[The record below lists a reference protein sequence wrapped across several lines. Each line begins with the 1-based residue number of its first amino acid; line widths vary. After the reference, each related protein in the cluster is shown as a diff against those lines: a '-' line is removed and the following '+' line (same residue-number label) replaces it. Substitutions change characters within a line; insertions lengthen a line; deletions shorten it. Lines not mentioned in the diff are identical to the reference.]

1 MIITKMALPR
11 RTFLR
16 GMGVTLA
23 LPFLDAM
30 VPALSMT
37 AKAAATPRRL
47 GFVYVPNGA
56 SMAHWQPQSA
66 QGALT
71 DLTPSLVPL
80 EPFRDQLV
88 LPIGLSQK
96 QAESFGDGNGEHS
109 RAGTVWLSGVHP
121 KHTEGA
127 DVRNGPTAD
136 QIAAQTLGEET
147 PLRSLEM
154 AMEQTYLVGNCD
166 NGYSCVYTN
175 SISWR
180 TATDPN
186 PMETNPRII
195 FQRLFGDG
203 GSAADRLAQAREDRS
218 ILDWVTGDLAKLQ
231 QGLGSSDRHA
241 VTDYVDSVRE
251 IERRIQF
258 AEQHNAE
265 STLALP
271 PRPVGVPESYDDH
284 ARLMFDLAALAFQAD
299 ITRVFVFTLGKE
311 QTNRAYPELG
321 ISEAHHAISHHQ
333 HDQVKLEKAHKIN
346 TYHLSLTAHFLEKL
360 KATREGDGTLLD
372 HSLILHGGGISDAD
386 QHSHINL
393 PLVLVGGA
401 GGLKGGR
408 ILRHPVDTPMNNLLL
423 AMLDRVGVP
432 AEKFGDATGPLPV
445 EPLSG
450 V

>member
-1 MIITKMALPR
+1 MFISKLAMPR

-30 VPALSMT
+30 VPALSPI
-37 AKAAATPRRL
+37 ARAASSPRRL
-47 GFVYVPNGA
+47 GFVYIPNGA
-56 SMAHWQPQSA
+56 SMPHWRPAGSA
-66 QGALT
+66 SELT
-71 DLTPSLVPL
+71 DLPPSLLPL
-80 EPFRDQLV
+80 EPFRARTIV
-88 LPIGLSQK
+88 PVGLSQK

-127 DVRNGPTAD
+127 DVHNGITAD
-136 QIAAQTLGEET
+136 QIAAQALGKDT

-154 AMEQTYLVGNCD
+154 AMEQTFLIGNCD

-186 PMETNPRII
+186 PMETNPRVV

-203 GSAADRLAQAREDRS
+203 GSAADRLAQVRDDRS
-218 ILDWVTGDLAKLQ
+218 ILDWVLSDLTRLQ
-231 QGLGSSDRHA
+231 NSLGAADRHI

-251 IERRIQF
+251 AERRIQV
-258 AEQHNAE
+258 AERQNGA
-265 STLALP
+265 SPLTLP
-271 PRPVGVPESYDDH
+271 DRPVGVPESYDDH
-284 ARLMFDLAALAFQAD
+284 AKLMFDLTALAFQAD
-299 ITRVFVFTLGKE
+299 VTRVFVFTLGKE

-321 ISEAHHAISHHQ
+321 VGDAHHAISHHQ
-333 HDQVKLEKAHKIN
+333 NDPAKLEKAHRIN
-346 TYHLSLTAHFLEKL
+346 TYHLSLTAHLLDKL
-360 KATREGDGTLLD
+360 QATREGDGTLLD

-386 QHSHINL
+386 QHSHIDL

-408 ILRHPVDTPMNNLLL
+408 VLRHPVDTPMNNLLV

-432 AEKFGDATGPLPV
+432 PEKFGDATGELPL

>member
-1 MIITKMALPR
+1 MVITKMALPR

-16 GMGVTLA
+16 GMGATLA
-23 LPFLDAM
+23 LPLLDAM
-30 VPALSMT
+30 VPALT
-37 AKAAATPRRL
+37 AATKTAVPRRL
-47 GFVYVPNGA
+47 GFVYIPNGA
-56 SMAHWQPQSA
+56 AMAHWQPKGV
-66 QGALT
+66 GALT
-71 DLTPSLVPL
+71 EMSATLAPL
-80 EPFRDQLV
+80 APFINQTV
-88 LPIGLSQK
+88 VPIGLSQK

-136 QIAAQTLGEET
+136 QIAARELGKET
-147 PLRSLEM
+147 ALSSLEL
-154 AMEQTYLVGNCD
+154 AMEQTYLIGNCD

-180 TATDPN
+180 TPTDPN
-186 PMETNPRII
+186 PMETNPRVV

-203 GSAADRLAQAREDRS
+203 GSADERLVQARGDKS
-218 ILDWVTGDLAKLQ
+218 ILDWVIGDLANLQ
-231 QGLGSSDRHA
+231 RSLGAADRA
-241 VTDYVDSVRE
+241 TVNDYVDSVRE
-251 IERRIQF
+251 IERRIQI
-258 AEQHNAE
+258 AERQNGAAPL
-265 STLALP
+265 TLP
-271 PRPVGVPESYDDH
+271 ERPVGVPESYDEH
-284 ARLMFDLAALAFQAD
+284 AKLMFDLTALAFHAD

-321 ISEAHHAISHHQ
+321 VSDAHHAISHHQ
-333 HDQVKLEKAHKIN
+333 HDPAKLEKAHKIN
-346 TYHLSLTAHFLEKL
+346 TYHISLTAHFLEKL
-360 KATREGDGTLLD
+360 KATPEGDGTLLD

-386 QHSHINL
+386 QHSHIDL

-408 ILRHPVDTPMNNLLL
+408 ILRHPVDTPMNNLLV
-423 AMLDRVGVP
+423 AMLDRAGVG
-432 AEKFGDATGPLPV
+432 AEKFGDATGELPL

>member
-1 MIITKMALPR
+1 MIVAKLALPR

-16 GMGVTLA
+16 GLGVSLA
-23 LPFLDAM
+23 LPWLDAM
-30 VPALSMT
+30 VPALT
-37 AKAAATPRRL
+37 PVVRAAAPPRRI
-47 GFVYVPNGA
+47 GFVYIPNGA
-56 SMAHWQPQSA
+56 SMPHWQPTGDSLA
-66 QGALT
+66 ELP
-71 DLTPSLVPL
+71 PSLQPLAPYRSQTIVP
-80 EPFRDQLV
+80 V
-88 LPIGLSQK
+88 GLSQK

-136 QIAAQTLGEET
+136 QIAARALGRDT
-147 PLRSLEM
+147 ALQSLEM
-154 AMEQTYLVGNCD
+154 AMEQAYLIGNCD

-186 PMETNPRII
+186 PMETNPRIV

-203 GSAADRLAQAREDRS
+203 GSAADRLAQIREDRS
-218 ILDWVTGDLAKLQ
+218 ILDWVMSDLTKLQ
-231 QGLGSSDRHA
+231 NSLGAQDRH
-241 VTDYVDSVRE
+241 VVGDYVDSVRE
-251 IERRIQF
+251 IERRIQV
-258 AEQHNAE
+258 AERQNGE
-265 STLALP
+265 SPLALP
-271 PRPVGVPESYDDH
+271 GRPVGVPESYDDH
-284 ARLMFDLAALAFQAD
+284 ARLMFDLTALAFQAD

-321 ISEAHHAISHHQ
+321 VSEAHHAISHHQ
-333 HDQVKLEKAHKIN
+333 KDPAKLEQAAKIN

-360 KATREGDGTLLD
+360 RSAREGDGTLLD

-386 QHSHINL
+386 QHSHIDL

-408 ILRHPVDTPMNNLLL
+408 VLRHPVDTPMNNLLVG
-423 AMLDRVGVP
+423 MLDRVGVTT
-432 AEKFGDATGPLPV
+432 ELFGDANGRLPL